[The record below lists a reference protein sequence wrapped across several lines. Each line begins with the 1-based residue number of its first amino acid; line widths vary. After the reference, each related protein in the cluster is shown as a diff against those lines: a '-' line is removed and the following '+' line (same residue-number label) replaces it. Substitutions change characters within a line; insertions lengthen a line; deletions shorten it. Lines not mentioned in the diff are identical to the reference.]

1 MTSTSTALD
10 GEWTIHHAAQCHSV
24 LLTHIEAGTS
34 DFDVSGVTDFDS
46 AGLQLLLAA
55 RISLASQG
63 CELALNGVPTVVRDV
78 LDAYGLDLT
87 LNSVAHEVSP

>member
-1 MTSTSTALD
+1 MTRPSTILD

-24 LLTHIEAGTS
+24 LLKHIEAGIT
-34 DFDVSGVTDFDS
+34 DFDVSGMTDFDS

-55 RISLASQG
+55 RVSLGLQG
-63 CELALNGVPTVVRDV
+63 GELSLNGVPAVVRDV

-87 LNSVAHEVSP
+87 LHSVAQEVSV